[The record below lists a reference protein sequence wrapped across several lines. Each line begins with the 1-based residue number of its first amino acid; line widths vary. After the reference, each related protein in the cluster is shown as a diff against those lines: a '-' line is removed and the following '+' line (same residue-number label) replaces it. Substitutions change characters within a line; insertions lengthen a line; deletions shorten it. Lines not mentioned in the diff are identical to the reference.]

1 MNETKYLLVSF
12 LTVCSLTVRCET
24 FKNHDTD
31 LLPKSKLTQCILL
44 VYPVL
49 SQLFIVPFFLFS
61 FQTFFW
67 SSEWYRIT
75 FIVHRYVWT
84 MKYIVFSV
92 LLQRIAK
99 KMLLEEI
106 KANLSS
112 DEDASSDEESD
123 EGKKKTGKQTENT
136 GDDGEHQMH
145 LEKKVVL

>member
-1 MNETKYLLVSF
+1 ME
-12 LTVCSLTVRCET
+12 
-24 FKNHDTD
+24 
-31 LLPKSKLTQCILL
+31 
-44 VYPVL
+44 
-49 SQLFIVPFFLFS
+49 
-61 FQTFFW
+61 
-67 SSEWYRIT
+67 
-75 FIVHRYVWT
+75 
-84 MKYIVFSV
+84 YIVFSV

-145 LEKKVVL
+145 LEKKSGAVVPVITSKVF

>member
-1 MNETKYLLVSF
+1 
-12 LTVCSLTVRCET
+12 
-24 FKNHDTD
+24 
-31 LLPKSKLTQCILL
+31 
-44 VYPVL
+44 
-49 SQLFIVPFFLFS
+49 
-61 FQTFFW
+61 
-67 SSEWYRIT
+67 
-75 FIVHRYVWT
+75 

-145 LEKKVVL
+145 LEKKWCCSACHNFKGILRKMIIKISSVFNNNKIDTAN